1 MSEQGISYAWSVEGA
16 FPGLDDGLKKVD
28 AATKATDG
36 LKQSTKHVDD
46 EMKTL
51 QATLA
56 KLKRPQEISK
66 MKEEIANFGK
76 ELPHVSEGFKGVGH
90 HIEETRS
97 KLAGFLEFTGAMVAI
112 ELVEKLTE
120 TVFELGKEI
129 IKAGAEEERTGKVFT
144 INYGEVGG
152 EQALKYA
159 EKFAAAS
166 EFTEDQSKGFLAAL
180 LSSGV
185 PLKEMDA
192 YMAAAGDTA
201 SRFGNKLEGMNM
213 AVEALGRAN
222 LSGKL
227 DGRTL
232 RALKIGVPQLSELE
246 EFAHKSEA
254 QLKKILSEGTLT
266 KGQVLRV
273 IAGKDGVLGDKGVE
287 MSETMSAKLDKLASV
302 PGRLFQEFGKTEAF
316 EVLKGQ
322 IDQVLEK
329 FDPSSPGGKQ
339 IIKGI
344 GDIGLAL
351 TGSLKNVN
359 VDDLVKGVKTVLDVV
374 TKVAEV
380 FGFVARHVG
389 DIGRATKSMA
399 SPVTGAYD
407 LAKGVVK
414 GLFGSAEDSGKAIGD
429 GLSSGL
435 AAGVPKVADSAATMA
450 ETPGDITKKVNKI
463 ESPSKVFRGFG
474 QNIVDGF
481 ALGIGAGAGGGI
493 ADVMAG
499 AFSVPAPQLGG
510 RAAGGM
516 AGMGGISLSFGDIN
530 VDGHGAQDGR
540 ELGRAVTEA
549 VQELLPSALVDVFE
563 RANAMA
569 GAAA

>member
-1 MSEQGISYAWSVEGA
+1 MSEQGISYAWSVEGS

-66 MKEEIANFGK
+66 LKDEISNFGK

-112 ELVEKLTE
+112 DIVEKLTE
-120 TVFELGKEI
+120 KVFELGKEI

-159 EKFAAAS
+159 EKFSAAT

-180 LSSGV
+180 LSAGV
-185 PLKEMDA
+185 PLKDMDL
-192 YMAAAGDTA
+192 YLSAAGDTA

-213 AVEALGRAN
+213 AVEALGRMN

-227 DGRTL
+227 DGRSL
-232 RALKIGVPQLSELE
+232 RALRIGVPQLSELE
-246 EFAHKSEA
+246 EFKGKSEA
-254 QLKKILSEGTLT
+254 QLKKILAGGTLT
-266 KGQVLRV
+266 TSQVFRV
-273 IAGKDGVLGDKGVE
+273 IAGKDGMLGDKSVE
-287 MSETMSAKLDKLASV
+287 MGETMSAKLDKLSAAPS
-302 PGRLFQEFGKTEAF
+302 RLFQEFNKAEAF
-316 EVLKGQ
+316 GELKIQIDEVLA
-322 IDQVLEK
+322 K

-351 TGSLKNVN
+351 TGALKNVN

-374 TKVAEV
+374 TEVAKA
-380 FGFVARHVG
+380 FGFVARHIG
-389 DIGRATKSMA
+389 DIGRATKLMV
-399 SPVTGAYD
+399 SPVTGGYD
-407 LAKGVVK
+407 IAKGVVK
-414 GLFGSAEDSGKAIGD
+414 GIFGSGEDAGKALGD
-429 GLSSGL
+429 GLKTGMD
-435 AAGVPKVADSAATMA
+435 AGVPKVADSAAAMA
-450 ETPGDITKKVNKI
+450 ETPGDVTKKVNKI
-463 ESPSKVFRGFG
+463 ESPSKVFRGLG
-474 QNIVDGF
+474 QNIVEGF
-481 ALGIGAGAGGGI
+481 AQGIGGGAGAGI

-510 RAAGGM
+510 RAA
-516 AGMGGISLSFGDIN
+516 AGLGALGGIIVSVGDI
-530 VDGHGAQDGR
+530 VIEGHGGQGGR
-540 ELGRAVTEA
+540 ELAQTVSEEIRA
-549 VQELLPSALVDVFE
+549 LLPSALLDAFE
-563 RANAMA
+563 QANASA